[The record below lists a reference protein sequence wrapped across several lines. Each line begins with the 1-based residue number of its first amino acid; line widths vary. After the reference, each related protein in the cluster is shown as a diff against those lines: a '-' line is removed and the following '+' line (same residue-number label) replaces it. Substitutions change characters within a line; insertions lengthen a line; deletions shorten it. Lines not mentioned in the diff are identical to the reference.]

1 MKIIMKNNELNFN
14 TSGDSDCAKKQKE
27 DYNNYLRIENCKEE
41 ENNFNVD
48 PCFFDYNKIYFM
60 QYLSEC
66 THFHNKIFDLSFDI
80 SFE

>member
-1 MKIIMKNNELNFN
+1 MKNNELNFN

-60 QYLSEC
+60 QYLL
-66 THFHNKIFDLSFDI
+66 K
-80 SFE
+80 

>member
-1 MKIIMKNNELNFN
+1 MENNKLNFN
-14 TSGDSDCAKKQKE
+14 TIGDSDCAKKQKE

-48 PCFFDYNKIYFM
+48 SCFFDYNKIYFM
-60 QYLSEC
+60 QYLSEY
-66 THFHNKIFDLSFDI
+66 THAYNKIFDLSFDL

>member
-1 MKIIMKNNELNFN
+1 MENNKLNFN

-48 PCFFDYNKIYFM
+48 SRYHIIYF
-60 QYLSEC
+60 
-66 THFHNKIFDLSFDI
+66 
-80 SFE
+80 